1 MHDASERPAR
11 LADDGQPASRSGRAS
26 ERPAR
31 LTEDGLSA
39 GRSARAVLFT
49 GKGGGGTTTV
59 AAATATLA
67 AQRGHRT
74 LLVSFNP
81 VGGLTATL
89 DHPVAG
95 EPVELEPGL
104 FGQQV
109 DLQGSFERRWD
120 ALRPLLD
127 VAWAHADI
135 DPIEAEELA
144 GLAGVGE
151 TLALLEL
158 RDQLASDRYDLVVV
172 DAGPAADAL
181 RLLAFPETLS
191 WYCRRLL
198 PPDGRFVRWIRPS
211 LARSARLATR
221 FGHLAEPVYDVLT
234 RLRATAADLREIL
247 TDPAQTSVRLV
258 LTPETASLA
267 VTRQMFTALS
277 LHGLPVDAVIANRV
291 IGPGGGDVWRAGW
304 AASHREQLEQI
315 EAAFAPLPVLRAAYR
330 GGEPVGL
337 EELAA
342 FGAAAYGSLDPAGV
356 LGTRAGVDG
365 ETPRVERTE
374 DGYAL
379 SFGVPFANRG
389 DVDLARMGDELVVTV
404 GPHRRLLALPA
415 ALRRCDV
422 SAAWLRDDRLV
433 VSFVPDPDQWVRA

>member
-1 MHDASERPAR
+1 VRC
-11 LADDGQPASRSGRAS
+11 
-26 ERPAR
+26 
-31 LTEDGLSA
+31 
-39 GRSARAVLFT
+39 VLFT

-59 AAATATLA
+59 AAASATLA

-81 VGGLTATL
+81 VGGLAATL
-89 DHPVAG
+89 DHPVSG
-95 EPVELEPGL
+95 EPTELEPGL

-109 DLQGSFERRWD
+109 NLLDSFERR
-120 ALRPLLD
+120 LESVRPLLD
-127 VAWAHADI
+127 AAWSHADL

-144 GLAGVGE
+144 ALTGVGE

-158 RDQLASDRYDLVVV
+158 RDQLASGQYDLVVV

-181 RLLAFPETLS
+181 RLLSFPETLS

-211 LARSARLATR
+211 LSRSARLAAR
-221 FGHLAEPVYDVLT
+221 VSHVAEPVYDVLT
-234 RLRATAADLREIL
+234 RLRVTATELREVL
-247 TDPAQTSVRLV
+247 TDPARTSVRLV
-258 LTPETASLA
+258 LTPETASVA
-267 VTRQMFTALS
+267 VTRRAFTALS
-277 LHGLPVDAVIANRV
+277 LHGLPVDAVVANRV
-291 IGPGGGDVWRAGW
+291 IGPTGGDVWRAGW
-304 AASHREQLEQI
+304 AASHREQLGEI

-356 LGTRAGVDG
+356 LGARTGAHT
-365 ETPRVERTE
+365 EAPLVERTE
-374 DGYAL
+374 DGFSL
-379 SFGVPFANRG
+379 SFGVPFADRG
-389 DVDLARMGDELVVTV
+389 EVDLTRLGDELVVTV

-422 SAAWLRDDRLV
+422 RAAWLRDDRLV
-433 VSFVPDPDQWVRA
+433 VSFVPDPDQWVHA

>member
-1 MHDASERPAR
+1 
-11 LADDGQPASRSGRAS
+11 
-26 ERPAR
+26 
-31 LTEDGLSA
+31 
-39 GRSARAVLFT
+39 VLFT
-49 GKGGGGTTTV
+49 GKGGVGTTTV

-74 LLVSFNP
+74 LLVSFAP
-81 VGGLTATL
+81 VGALAGTL
-89 DHPVAG
+89 DHPVTS

-104 FGQQV
+104 FGQQL
-109 DLQGSFERRWD
+109 DLQESFERRWES
-120 ALRPLLD
+120 LRPLLD
-127 VAWAHADI
+127 AAVTHAEL

-144 GLAGVGE
+144 ALTGVTE

-158 RDQLASDRYDLVVV
+158 RDQLTSDRYDLVVV

-211 LARSARLATR
+211 LTRTARLATR
-221 FGHLAEPVYDVLT
+221 VGHLAEPVYDLLG
-234 RLRATAADLREIL
+234 RLRTSAMDVREIV
-247 TDPAQTSVRLV
+247 TDPARTSVRLV

-267 VTRQMFTALS
+267 VSRQVFTALA
-277 LHGLPVDAVIANRV
+277 LHGLPVDAVVANKV
-291 IGPGGGDVWRAGW
+291 IGPTGGGDVWRAGW
-304 AASHREQLEQI
+304 AAAHREQLTEI
-315 EAAFAPLPVLRAAYR
+315 EAAFSPLPVLRAAYR

-356 LGTRAGVDG
+356 LGARVGADS
-365 ETPRVERTE
+365 EAPQVERTA

-379 SFGVPFANRG
+379 SFGVPFAERG
-389 DVDLARMGDELVVTV
+389 EVDLARLGDELVVTV

-422 SAAWLRDDRLV
+422 RAAWLRDSRLV
-433 VSFVPDPDQWVRA
+433 VSFVPDPDQWVHA

>member
-1 MHDASERPAR
+1 MRGASDQPPR
-11 LADDGQPASRSGRAS
+11 LAEGR
-26 ERPAR
+26 P
-31 LTEDGLSA
+31 
-39 GRSARAVLFT
+39 GRIVLFT

-74 LLVSFNP
+74 LLVSFNT
-81 VGGLTATL
+81 VGGLAGTL
-89 DHPVAG
+89 DHPVTG
-95 EPVELEPGL
+95 VPLELEPGL

-109 DLQGSFERRWD
+109 DLRDAFERRWD
-120 ALRPLLD
+120 AVRPLLD
-127 VAWAHADI
+127 AAWTHAEI
-135 DPIEAEELA
+135 EPIEAEELA
-144 GLAGVGE
+144 ALTGVGE

-158 RDQLASDRYDLVVV
+158 RDQLASGRFDLVVV

-181 RLLAFPETLS
+181 RLLSFPETLS

-211 LARSARLATR
+211 LTRSARLAAR
-221 FGHLAEPVYDVLT
+221 VGHLAEPAYDVLT
-234 RLRATAADLREIL
+234 RLRATGADLREIL
-247 TDPAQTSVRLV
+247 TDPARASVRLV

-267 VTRQMFTALS
+267 VTRQTFTALS

-304 AASHREQLEQI
+304 AASHREQLTEI
-315 EAAFAPLPVLRAAYR
+315 EGAFAPLPVLRAAYR

-356 LGTRAGVDG
+356 LGTRVGTVG
-365 ETPRVERTE
+365 EAPLVERTE

-379 SFGVPFANRG
+379 SFGVPFAERG

-422 SAAWLRDDRLV
+422 RGAWLRDDRLV

>member
-1 MHDASERPAR
+1 VRDASDRPPR
-11 LADDGQPASRSGRAS
+11 LAEGQDASRFGQASDRPPRLAEGQPGRI
-26 ERPAR
+26 
-31 LTEDGLSA
+31 
-39 GRSARAVLFT
+39 VLFT

-74 LLVSFNP
+74 LLVSFNT
-81 VGGLTATL
+81 VGGLAGTL
-89 DHPVAG
+89 DHPITG
-95 EPVELEPGL
+95 EPLELEPGL

-109 DLQGSFERRWD
+109 DLRDAFERRWD
-120 ALRPLLD
+120 AVRPLLD
-127 VAWAHADI
+127 AAWTHAEI
-135 DPIEAEELA
+135 EPIEAEELA
-144 GLAGVGE
+144 ALTGVGE

-158 RDQLASDRYDLVVV
+158 RDQLASGRFDLVVV

-181 RLLAFPETLS
+181 RLLSFPETLS

-211 LARSARLATR
+211 LTRSARLAAR
-221 FGHLAEPVYDVLT
+221 VGHLAEPAYDVLT
-234 RLRATAADLREIL
+234 RLRATGADLREIL
-247 TDPAQTSVRLV
+247 TDPARASVRLV

-267 VTRQMFTALS
+267 VTRQTFTALS
-277 LHGLPVDAVIANRV
+277 LHGLPVDALIANRV

-304 AASHREQLEQI
+304 AASHREQLAEI
-315 EAAFAPLPVLRAAYR
+315 EGAFAPLPVLRAAYR

-356 LGTRAGVDG
+356 LGTRVGTVG
-365 ETPRVERTE
+365 EAPLVERTE

-379 SFGVPFANRG
+379 SFGVPFAERG

-422 SAAWLRDDRLV
+422 RAAWLRDDRLV

>member
-1 MHDASERPAR
+1 M
-11 LADDGQPASRSGRAS
+11 
-26 ERPAR
+26 
-31 LTEDGLSA
+31 
-39 GRSARAVLFT
+39 LFT

-81 VGGLTATL
+81 VGGLAATL
-89 DHPVAG
+89 DHPVSGAP
-95 EPVELEPGL
+95 EELEPGL
-104 FGQQV
+104 FGVQI
-109 DLQGSFERRWD
+109 DLQHSFERRLD
-120 ALRPLLD
+120 AIRPLLD
-127 VAWAHADI
+127 VAWAQADL

-144 GLAGVGE
+144 AFTGVGE
-151 TLALLEL
+151 MLALLEL
-158 RDQLASDRYDLVVV
+158 RDHLLSDRYDLVVV

-181 RLLAFPETLS
+181 RLLSFPETLS

-211 LARSARLATR
+211 MSRSARLATR
-221 FGHLAEPVYDVLT
+221 VGHLAEPVYDLLT
-234 RLRATAADLREIL
+234 RLRVTAAELREVL
-247 TDPAQTSVRLV
+247 TDPARTSVRLV
-258 LTPETASLA
+258 LTPETSSLA
-267 VTRQMFTALS
+267 VTRQVFTALS
-277 LHGLPVDAVIANRV
+277 LHGLPVDAVVANRV
-291 IGPGGGDVWRAGW
+291 IGAGGGDVWRAGW
-304 AASHREQLEQI
+304 AAAHREQLGEI

-356 LGTRAGVDG
+356 LGARAGSDS
-365 ETPRVERTE
+365 EAPRVERTA
-374 DGYAL
+374 DGYAM
-379 SFGVPFANRG
+379 SFGIPFADRG
-389 DVDLARMGDELVVTV
+389 EVDLARMGDELVVTV

-422 SAAWLRDDRLV
+422 RAAWLRDNRLV
-433 VSFVPDPDQWVRA
+433 VSFVPDPDQWVHA